1 MADSKDMAAA
11 RDAHRETDEK
21 QKVERAK
28 DRARTTAAEAGK
40 PEAERERVAEEA
52 GRKAQADREKAEAE
66 EAAGS
71 FEEHLTREEER
82 RNASAGGT
90 GTGDQNLRLKLLEL
104 ALNSKSGDQRSDRSM
119 QLATEM
125 FEFVKTGKRPKDE
138 ENAA

>member
-1 MADSKDMAAA
+1 MADSKDMARA
-11 RDAHRETDEK
+11 RDAHRETDEA

-28 DRARTTAAEAGK
+28 DRARTAAAEAGK
-40 PEAERERVAEEA
+40 PEEEREARAERA
-52 GRKAQADREKAEAE
+52 GQKAQADLQKAEAE
-66 EAAGS
+66 QAAS

-82 RNASAGGT
+82 RNATAGGT
-90 GTGDQNLRLKLLEL
+90 GSSDQQLRLKLLEL